1 MRGLF
6 WKDVL
11 YLKNMWKM
19 VLTSGL
25 FIVVFYI
32 LNPNNFNSVIF
43 IAIIFGGNFSIIPF
57 TYDNYSKWN
66 TYQYAFPVSKKI
78 VVCSRYLFGLTL
90 FSICL
95 LLSIFSMLLTEIEY
109 LLFCSDV
116 PPFTLQY
123 VSSELLPIFLIPI
136 MQAISFPLM
145 YRFGAEK
152 GRIYILCFVAAIIA
166 LISIITIGMGYQIE
180 NFSVSYFE
188 MLIGVMGTAIIMYLL
203 SLLLSIQIEQKKK
216 I

>member
-1 MRGLF
+1 
-6 WKDVL
+6 
-11 YLKNMWKM
+11 
-19 VLTSGL
+19 
-25 FIVVFYI
+25 
-32 LNPNNFNSVIF
+32 
-43 IAIIFGGNFSIIPF
+43 
-57 TYDNYSKWN
+57 
-66 TYQYAFPVSKKI
+66 
-78 VVCSRYLFGLTL
+78 
-90 FSICL
+90 
-95 LLSIFSMLLTEIEY
+95 MLLTEIEY

-216 I
+216 N